1 MANWSDLKASVAEVI
16 KTNGNQKITG
26 QILQNALS
34 SIISNLGENATFA
47 GVATPETN
55 PGTPDGNVFYLASE
69 PGIYSN
75 FNGLQL
81 QDGLYILIF
90 DGDSWASEF
99 LINSSNYQGVE
110 LCIKRKGGY
119 SYLNNNGVVTSGGNG
134 YNFITDY
141 IPTSNIKALKYKLA
155 ADGSNVAVIAAYD
168 SGKTFIQ
175 ERSIIST
182 KKTDIKKG
190 LYIVDESVAYV
201 RICYNTGLSVSC
213 ITSPQIPYIYEEDV
227 NELFENLNLTANKV
241 TDENKNKAQDII
253 NKETD
258 IAVSLAK
265 IRGLSPYGILLTKE
279 DFVLRQNYG
288 NDGSR
293 YSSSTF
299 VSTHPIKVKWS
310 SFFNYLYSGN
320 SLTHTSAY
328 NGVLFW
334 ADDPEVSGYSGDNK
348 LYNFSIPATT
358 NEYSKNVTPANISND
373 TDYVFVSFTIP
384 AANLSNDTVVSFGML
399 DNYIKEQNDDLDFM
413 LGSLKKRAN
422 LVSEVLDGYQVTGNQ
437 ITTAGGANNNTYVA
451 KVESGKTYYFYD
463 VSGALTSL
471 NWATR
476 SKNKLMPGERTLH
489 YGTGNSA
496 TMQDGDEY
504 LYVNRRKQDGVI
516 MISDSEQTQYYEPE
530 NTPYLDLRQLKEE
543 NENNPLFQ
551 TPINS
556 LVKNIMYKD
565 YIGSD
570 YTVGEVT
577 NTSQISA
584 YTDYMAK
591 GGSGLNPIF
600 RYSSPACN
608 VSDVY
613 PYTAV
618 KDFRTPSLGFAV
630 EFYCTASSF
639 EIIGFTNTGANI
651 IVDGKVIG
659 NVSGTVNNTN
669 YIYVNLGTATKR
681 HIRLLVSSN
690 SFVGIRCNNNGK
702 VIAFKKKRFL
712 CAFDGDSVVEGSN
725 SGQKASRWVELASSM
740 NDLDCFNCA
749 MGGTGYGK
757 DLATSNRENMIDRFE
772 EQIAAFNPD
781 ILVVSAGIN
790 DADDGFETYVD
801 NYYSQAKSLLP
812 DCRICVC
819 SNYFNKTDSDSNWS
833 KAEAK
838 CEILRN
844 AALRYELPFIDYLH
858 RMTYDAL
865 GNVITDNYGT
875 ERYTNLIT
883 EDNYSQF
890 IDADT
895 DVTHPTKYGHN
906 VMGKYIGNELHKVM
920 AFGFI

>member
-1 MANWSDLKASVAEVI
+1 MADWSDLKTAVAQAI
-16 KTNGNQKITG
+16 KTNGNNEITG
-26 QILQNALS
+26 QVLQNTLNT
-34 SIISNLGENATFA
+34 IIDNVGENATFA
-47 GVATPETN
+47 GIATPSTN

-110 LCIKRKGGY
+110 LCIKRNGGY
-119 SYLNNNGVVTSGGNG
+119 SYLNNNGAVTSGGNG

-141 IPTSNIKALKYKLA
+141 ISTSNIKALKYKLVV
-155 ADGSNVAVIAAYD
+155 DGNNAAVIAAYD

-175 ERSIIST
+175 EKSVISAS
-182 KKTDIKKG
+182 KSDIKKG

-201 RICYNTGLSVSC
+201 RICYNTGFSVSC

-227 NELFENLNLTANKV
+227 NDLLENLNLNANKV
-241 TDENKNKAQDII
+241 TDENKEKTQDVI
-253 NKETD
+253 NGETD
-258 IAVSLAK
+258 IAISLAK
-265 IRGLSPYGILLTKE
+265 IRGLSPYGVFLTKE
-279 DFVLRQNYG
+279 DFVLNQNYDNNG
-288 NDGSR
+288 NK

-299 VSTHPIKVKWS
+299 ISTRPIKVKWS
-310 SFFNYLYSGN
+310 SLFNYLYSGN
-320 SLTHTSAY
+320 SLTYSKRY
-328 NGVLFW
+328 NGALFW
-334 ADDPEVSGYSGDNK
+334 ADDPDVSGYSGSNK
-348 LYNFSIPATT
+348 LYNLNIPDST
-358 NEYSKNVTPANISND
+358 NEYSKHIPPANISND

-384 AANLSNDTVVSFGML
+384 VANLSDDTVVSFGMFN
-399 DNYIKEQNDDLDFM
+399 NYIKEQSDDLDFI

-437 ITTAGGANNNTYVA
+437 ITTAGGANRNTYVA

-463 VSGALTSL
+463 GSGAPISL

-476 SKNKLMPGERTLH
+476 NKNKLMSGEQTLH

-504 LYVNRRKQDGVI
+504 LYVGIKKSQGALMV
-516 MISDSEQTQYYEPE
+516 SDSVQTTYHEPE
-530 NTPYLDLRQLKEE
+530 NTSYLDIQQLKEE
-543 NENNPLFQ
+543 SENNPLFQ
-551 TPINS
+551 SPINS
-556 LVKNIMYKD
+556 LVKSNMYKD
-565 YIGSD
+565 YVGSN
-570 YTVGEVT
+570 YTVEKTT

-591 GGSGLNPIF
+591 AGSGLNPIF
-600 RYSSPACN
+600 RYSSPACA
-608 VSDVY
+608 VSDAY

-618 KDFRTPSLGFAV
+618 KDFRTPSLGFTV

-639 EIIGFTNTGANI
+639 EIIGFTNSGANI
-651 IVDGKVIG
+651 IVDGKIIG
-659 NVSGTVNNTN
+659 NVSGIVNGTN
-669 YIYVNLGTATKR
+669 YIHVNLGTATKR
-681 HIRLLVSSN
+681 HIRLLISSN
-690 SFVGIRCNNNGK
+690 SFVGIRCNNDGK

-757 DLATSNRENMIDRFE
+757 DLSSSNRENMIDRFE

-790 DADDGFETYVD
+790 DGDDGFDTYVD

-838 CEILRN
+838 CEILRK
-844 AALRYELPFIDYLH
+844 AALKYELPFIDYLH

-920 AFGFI
+920 AFGFV